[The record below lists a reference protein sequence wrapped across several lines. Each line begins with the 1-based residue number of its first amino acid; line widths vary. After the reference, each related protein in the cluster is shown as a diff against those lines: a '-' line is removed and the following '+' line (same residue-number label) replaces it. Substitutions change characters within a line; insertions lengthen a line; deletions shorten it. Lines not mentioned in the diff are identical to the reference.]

1 VPDVETTSRTT
12 VRALCVA
19 IALPLALLMTAWSPS
34 ARTGAAQAVPAARQ
48 SPCGSPGQ
56 VYTQKIIVAHKNGP
70 PDLKTL
76 FLVCRPSHVLAIV
89 DSDGGTYKDLD
100 DFRAHNHLFSEDD
113 RITLPRN
120 FPSADTSSDAG
131 FMTVSGHT
139 GTSSTWW
146 WLIGGIVLVL
156 VIGGGAFLRPRARR
170 RRAGAEPPDADVR
183 EPSP

>member
-1 VPDVETTSRTT
+1 VSDVETTSRTT

-34 ARTGAAQAVPAARQ
+34 ARAGAAQAVPTARQ

-56 VYTQKIIVAHKNGP
+56 VYAQKIIVAPKNGR

-76 FLVCRPSHVLAIV
+76 FLVCRPTRVLAIV

-100 DFRAHNHLFSEDD
+100 DFRAHNHLFSADD
-113 RITLPRN
+113 KITLPRN
-120 FPSADTSSDAG
+120 FPSADTSGNVG

-139 GTSSTWW
+139 GTSSPWW
-146 WLIGGIVLVL
+146 WLIGGIVLVA
-156 VIGGGAFLRPRARR
+156 VISGGAFLWLRARR
-170 RRAGAEPPDADVR
+170 RPAGAVAPDAED
-183 EPSP
+183 PSP